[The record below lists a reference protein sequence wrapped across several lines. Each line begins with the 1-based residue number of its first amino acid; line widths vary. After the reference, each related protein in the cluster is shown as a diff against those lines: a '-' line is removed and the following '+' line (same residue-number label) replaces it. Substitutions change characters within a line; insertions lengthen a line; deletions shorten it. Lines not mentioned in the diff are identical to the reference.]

1 MRKYYQRRLPTDPSK
16 DYYFIQRLTGNTQA
30 LLIEYGFID
39 NSKDLKKLENNLL
52 TYGEA
57 VVRAIAEYTNTP
69 YVSPEDIGSNV
80 YVVQRGDTLFM
91 GNNE

>member
-1 MRKYYQRRLPTDPSK
+1 M
-16 DYYFIQRLTGNTQA
+16 TGRTQP

-39 NSKDLKKLENNLL
+39 NANDLRKLQSNLL

-69 YVSPEDIGSNV
+69 YTSPEGVESNV